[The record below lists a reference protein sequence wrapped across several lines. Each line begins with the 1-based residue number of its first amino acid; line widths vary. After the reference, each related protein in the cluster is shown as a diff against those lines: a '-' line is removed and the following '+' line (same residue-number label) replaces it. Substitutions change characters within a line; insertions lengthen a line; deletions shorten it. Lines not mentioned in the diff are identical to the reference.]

1 MMLNLTS
8 ATDNSLRTDSVEFF
22 VRNALSSGVFFPAAE
37 TQVHYLL
44 ERGDLSDRD
53 RSLLAILRD
62 AIADGCIHR
71 ESASGLAG
79 LRF

>member
-8 ATDNSLRTDSVEFF
+8 ATDNSLRSDSVEFF
-22 VRNALSSGVFFPAAE
+22 VRNALSSGFLSPAAE
-37 TQVHYLL
+37 TQIHYLL

-53 RSLLAILRD
+53 RSLLGILRD

-71 ESASGLAG
+71 GSASGLAG

>member
-22 VRNALSSGVFFPAAE
+22 VRNALSSGVFSPAAE

-71 ESASGLAG
+71 ESADGLAG